1 MLERSELEEIEMAL
15 QALSNLIRESAEKIA
30 EGNYGY
36 CFYLGL
42 AYLIEM
48 LADKLSVVEHTIVEA
63 EK

>member
-1 MLERSELEEIEMAL
+1 MIERSELEEIEMAL
-15 QALSNLIRESAEKIA
+15 RALSTLIGESAERLA
-30 EGNYGY
+30 ESDYGY
-36 CFYLGL
+36 RFYLGL